1 MQVIN
6 HYSMLFSAVF
16 IFGVTAFFLLRDG
29 YAPKDGLILIMIT
42 AVLIGGWLI
51 LRPKQGSADGNGQLE
66 AEIGQGHAVLLELQ
80 SPF

>member
-1 MQVIN
+1 MQIIN

-16 IFGVTAFFLLRDG
+16 IFGITSFFLLRDG
-29 YAPKDGLILIMIT
+29 YAPKDGVILFVVM

-51 LRPKQGSADGNGQLE
+51 LRPKQGTADGQKQLE
-66 AEIGQGHAVLLELQ
+66 AEIGKGRAVLLELQ